1 MLPSP
6 AEKMHLSN
14 CKGVRLLREG
24 AESGKGGWFSNIF
37 GKYSTAWESN
47 AISLS
52 SLWSRKQEV
61 EYFLQALQEN
71 ALTDVVC
78 FFFFNYSDYLSLVD

>member
-14 CKGVRLLREG
+14 CKGVKLLREG

-37 GKYSTAWESN
+37 GKYSIAWESN

-71 ALTDVVC
+71 ALTDVC
-78 FFFFNYSDYLSLVD
+78 FGGLFFFLNYSDY